1 MKVVK
6 KDSVPKEAAP
16 MTGGLMTG
24 TQVYRQG
31 ILQGDDSNNFN
42 FGIVSFDAGSR
53 NKFHKHSGDQILI
66 VTEGT
71 GKVATD
77 NEVVTVSQGDV
88 ILIPA
93 GENHWHGAPD
103 DTSMA
108 HITVTVKGSQ
118 TEQTEAQVSHPV
130 ALYLSR

>member
-66 VTEGT
+66 ITEGT

-77 NEVVTVSQGDV
+77 SEVATVSQGDV

-118 TEQTEAQVSHPV
+118 TEQTEA
-130 ALYLSR
+130 

>member
-31 ILQGDDSNNFN
+31 ILQGDDSNNFS

-118 TEQTEAQVSHPV
+118 TEQTES
-130 ALYLSR
+130 

>member
-6 KDSVPKEAAP
+6 KGSVPKEAAP

-66 VTEGT
+66 ITEGT

-77 NEVVTVSQGDV
+77 NEVVIVSEGDV

-118 TEQTEAQVSHPV
+118 TEQTEA
-130 ALYLSR
+130 

>member
-6 KDSVPKEAAP
+6 KDSVSKEAAP

-93 GENHWHGAPD
+93 RENHWHGAPD
-103 DTSMA
+103 ETSMA

-118 TEQTEAQVSHPV
+118 TEQTEA
-130 ALYLSR
+130 

>member
-1 MKVVK
+1 MKVVTM
-6 KDSVPKEAAP
+6 SNVAKEAAP

-24 TQVYRQG
+24 TQVWRQS
-31 ILQGDDSNNFN
+31 ILQPDDSNNFN
-42 FGIVSFDAGSR
+42 FAIVSFDAGSR

-66 VTEGT
+66 ITEGT

-77 NEVVTVSQGDV
+77 TEVVEVSQGDV
-88 ILIPA
+88 VVIPA

-103 DTSMA
+103 HSSMA

-118 TEQTEAQVSHPV
+118 TEQTEP
-130 ALYLSR
+130 

>member
-1 MKVVK
+1 MKKVTMS
-6 KDSVPKEAAP
+6 DVPRTKAE

-24 TQVYRQG
+24 TQVWRQS
-31 ILQGDDSNNFN
+31 ILDADDSDNFN
-42 FGIVSFDAGSR
+42 FAIVAFDAGSR

-77 NEVVTVSQGDV
+77 DEELEVSEGDV
-88 ILIPA
+88 VIIPA

-103 DTSMA
+103 STSMA
-108 HITVTVKGSQ
+108 HITVTVKGSE
-118 TEQTEAQVSHPV
+118 TEQTEA
-130 ALYLSR
+130 

>member
-1 MKVVK
+1 
-6 KDSVPKEAAP
+6 

-31 ILQGDDSNNFN
+31 ILQGDDSKNFN
-42 FGIVSFDAGSR
+42 FGIVSFDSGSR

-118 TEQTEAQVSHPV
+118 TEQTEG
-130 ALYLSR
+130 

>member
-1 MKVVK
+1 MKIVK
-6 KDSVPKEAAP
+6 KDSVPKQAAP

-66 VTEGT
+66 ITEGT

-88 ILIPA
+88 VLIPA

-103 DTSMA
+103 ATSMA

-118 TEQTEAQVSHPV
+118 TEQTEA
-130 ALYLSR
+130 

>member
-1 MKVVK
+1 MKKVTMRDVAK
-6 KDSVPKEAAP
+6 TKAE

-24 TQVYRQG
+24 TQVWRQA
-31 ILQGDDSNNFN
+31 ILQPEDSTNFN
-42 FGIVSFDAGSR
+42 FAIVAFDSGSR

-66 VTEGT
+66 ITEGT
-71 GKVATD
+71 GKVASD
-77 NEVVTVSQGDV
+77 NEVLTVSEGDV
-88 ILIPA
+88 VLIPA

-118 TEQTEAQVSHPV
+118 TEQTEA
-130 ALYLSR
+130 

>member
-1 MKVVK
+1 MKIVK
-6 KDSVPKEAAP
+6 KDSVPKQAAP

-31 ILQGDDSNNFN
+31 ILQGDDSSNFN

-66 VTEGT
+66 ITEGT

-118 TEQTEAQVSHPV
+118 TEQTEA
-130 ALYLSR
+130 

>member
-31 ILQGDDSNNFN
+31 ILQGDDSNNFS

-118 TEQTEAQVSHPV
+118 TEQTEA
-130 ALYLSR
+130 

>member
-118 TEQTEAQVSHPV
+118 TEQTEA
-130 ALYLSR
+130 

>member
-1 MKVVK
+1 MKIVK

-66 VTEGT
+66 ITEGT

-77 NEVVTVSQGDV
+77 NEMVTVSQGDV

-118 TEQTEAQVSHPV
+118 TEQTEA
-130 ALYLSR
+130 

>member
-1 MKVVK
+1 MKIVK
-6 KDSVPKEAAP
+6 KGSVPKEAAP

-77 NEVVTVSQGDV
+77 NEVVTVSEGDV
-88 ILIPA
+88 VLIPA

-118 TEQTEAQVSHPV
+118 TEQTEA
-130 ALYLSR
+130 

>member
-1 MKVVK
+1 MKIVK

-66 VTEGT
+66 ITEGT

-118 TEQTEAQVSHPV
+118 TEQTEA
-130 ALYLSR
+130 

>member
-1 MKVVK
+1 MKIVK

-66 VTEGT
+66 ITEGT

-77 NEVVTVSQGDV
+77 NEVVTVSEGDV
-88 ILIPA
+88 VLIPA

-118 TEQTEAQVSHPV
+118 TEQTEA
-130 ALYLSR
+130 

>member
-1 MKVVK
+1 MKKVTMRN
-6 KDSVPKEAAP
+6 VPRTKAE

-24 TQVYRQG
+24 TQVWRQS
-31 ILQGDDSNNFN
+31 ILDADDSNNFN
-42 FGIVSFDAGSR
+42 FAIVAFDAGSR

-77 NEVVTVSQGDV
+77 DEVLEVSEGDV
-88 ILIPA
+88 VVIPA

-103 DTSMA
+103 STSMA
-108 HITVTVKGSQ
+108 HITVTVKGSE
-118 TEQTEAQVSHPV
+118 TEQTEA
-130 ALYLSR
+130 